1 MKRGGEHLLSA
12 SLLSSECQLSTG
24 SFGFCASFH
33 DRVVQFVLQIVWQLI
48 ELVVAIDFYRL
59 ARGVVSNNT
68 VITCTQVCAQ
78 VSPELL
84 LDVMALKQFV
94 ELCDELSAVH
104 LLAPSAVASFVDR
117 K

>member
-1 MKRGGEHLLSA
+1 M
-12 SLLSSECQLSTG
+12 
-24 SFGFCASFH
+24 
-33 DRVVQFVLQIVWQLI
+33 QFIPQIIWQLI
-48 ELVVAIDFYRL
+48 ELVVAINFYGL

-68 VITCTQVCAQ
+68 VITLNQVCAQ
-78 VSPELL
+78 IISEILV
-84 LDVMALKQFV
+84 DVVALKQFV